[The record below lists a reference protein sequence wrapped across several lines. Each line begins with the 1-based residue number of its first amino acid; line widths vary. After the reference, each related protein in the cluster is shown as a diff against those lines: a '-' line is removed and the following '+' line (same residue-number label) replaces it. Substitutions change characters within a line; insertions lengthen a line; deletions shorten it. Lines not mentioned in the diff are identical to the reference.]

1 MLLKGFFLITTDV
14 LGPYG
19 IAFSMGTL
27 GWGPGKPTANTLS
40 IGYHTAHTISG
51 LIQL

>member
-27 GWGPGKPTANTLS
+27 GWGPGKIKTNTLS
-40 IGYHTAHTISG
+40 IGYHIARTLNG
-51 LIQL
+51 LI